1 MIVRVAALLVP
12 GLVPG
17 LFPALLLLPRAAR
30 ACEPDLCAGVVAAQ
44 GLAPASD
51 AAVPTDGVLV
61 LKAAT
66 IGELTPAALAG
77 RTSVAVTQDGAP
89 VVGTLAPG
97 PFAGLL
103 LWRPD
108 APLIAGASYQVSG
121 SLTNPAPSDGCSEA
135 MIPFAFAVQAA
146 AGPTAAL
153 APVELTAVTTYFD
166 DPVLTLT
173 TIVCCNDAY
182 PGDQQ
187 MCGVSYGAT
196 WSKGACAATQTR
208 GHLRVQL
215 TGKPGADPASAGQW
229 ARVLRQDGEVVAS
242 GLATVF
248 TREALAPTCFAID
261 QLSLATGEVAAGEE
275 RCVGEGEELGIR
287 PLDPAAALGDQCFS
301 DLYTCEIEDDRWDP
315 LRCKSWGPDA
325 MPSMPPGDD
334 GGAAPEEAG
343 CGCRGGGQGGASQGG
358 VGLLALLGLARWR
371 RRG

>member
-1 MIVRVAALLVP
+1 MLVRVAALLVP
-12 GLVPG
+12 
-17 LFPALLLLPRAAR
+17 ALLLAREAR
-30 ACEPDLCAGVVAAQ
+30 ACEPDLCPGVVAVLE
-44 GLAPASD
+44 LAPASD
-51 AAVPTDGVLV
+51 AAIPTDGVVV

-77 RTSVAVTQDGAP
+77 RTSLAVTQDGSP
-89 VVGTLAPG
+89 VAGALAPG

-103 LWRPD
+103 IWRPD

-121 SLTNPAPSDGCSEA
+121 SLTNPDPSDGCSEA
-135 MIPFAFAVQAA
+135 TIPFAFAVQAA
-146 AGPTAAL
+146 TGPTAAL
-153 APVELTAVTTYFD
+153 APVELAVVETYFD

-208 GHLRVQL
+208 GYLRVQL
-215 TGKPGADPASAGQW
+215 TGKPGVDPASAGQW

-248 TREALAPTCFAID
+248 TREALAPTCLAID
-261 QLSLATGEVAAGEE
+261 QVSLATGEVAAGEE
-275 RCVGEGEELGIR
+275 RCFGEGVALGLR
-287 PLDPAAALGDQCFS
+287 PLDPAAALGEQCFS
-301 DLYTCEIEDDRWDP
+301 DLYTCEIDDDRWDP

-325 MPSMPPGDD
+325 VPPGDD
-334 GGAAPEEAG
+334 GEAPPEEAG
-343 CGCRGGGQGGASQGG
+343 CGCRSVGQGGGQGVGQG
-358 VGLLALLGLARWR
+358 VGLLMLLGLARRR

>member
-12 GLVPG
+12 
-17 LFPALLLLPRAAR
+17 ALLLAPEAR
-30 ACEPDLCAGVVAAQ
+30 ACEPDLCPGVVAALE
-44 GLAPASD
+44 LAPASD
-51 AAVPTDGVLV
+51 AAIPTDGVLV
-61 LKAAT
+61 MKAGT

-77 RTSVAVTQDGAP
+77 RTSLTVTQEGAP
-89 VVGTLAPG
+89 VAGALAPG

-103 LWRPD
+103 IWRPD
-108 APLIAGASYQVSG
+108 APLVAGASYQVSG
-121 SLTNPAPSDGCSEA
+121 DLMNPDPSDGCSEA
-135 MIPFAFAVQAA
+135 TIPFAFAVQAA

-153 APVELTAVTTYFD
+153 APVELTSAETYFD

-229 ARVLRQDGEVVAS
+229 ARVLRQDGEVVAG

-248 TREALAPTCFAID
+248 TREAEAPTCFAID
-261 QLSLATGEVAAGEE
+261 QVSLATGEVAAGQEH
-275 RCVGEGEELGIR
+275 CVGEDVALGVR

-301 DLYTCEIEDDRWDP
+301 DLYTCEIDDDRWDP

-325 MPSMPPGDD
+325 MPSGDD
-334 GGAAPEEAG
+334 GGAPPEEAG
-343 CGCRGGGQGGASQGG
+343 CGCRGGGGEGGGEGG
-358 VGLLALLGLARWR
+358 GLGLLALLGLVRR
-371 RRG
+371 RRGG